1 MDRSSIVLTAEQQL
15 LVENSLEFVHWTIAN
30 LIPKSNCRM
39 EYDDL
44 FQEGC
49 VALCHAAASYHG
61 GTSFKTYAIT
71 VIRNHLLDHCRRIAA
86 HLKNVP
92 TCSLD
97 TPPCEDRPPPVRE
110 AEVAQDDSEQWVS
123 AIYVAQLLE
132 HGKRHYSGVA
142 KLGVEALELK
152 IKGYSGADIARLYH
166 TKPNHVGAWI
176 ARAAEKFRQ
185 DAISRY

>member
-1 MDRSSIVLTAEQQL
+1 ML
-15 LVENSLEFVHWTIAN
+15 
-30 LIPKSNCRM
+30 CRRH
-39 EYDDL
+39 L
-44 FQEGC
+44 PSRRRAVQN
-49 VALCHAAASYHG
+49 LCHHGHPQSPTGPLPPHCGAAEKCAD
-61 GTSFKTYAIT
+61 
-71 VIRNHLLDHCRRIAA
+71 LL
-86 HLKNVP
+86 
-92 TCSLD
+92 LD

-110 AEVAQDDSEQWVS
+110 EEVAQDDSEQWVS

-185 DAISRY
+185 DAISADLLSQMGFEKGA

>member
-1 MDRSSIVLTAEQQL
+1 MKFDHPLTREQQH
-15 LVENSLEFVHWTIAN
+15 LVEQNISLIHWTIWKYIDVKEEICGLA
-30 LIPKSNCRM
+30 
-39 EYDDL
+39 YDDL
-44 FQEGC
+44 YQEGAL
-49 VALCHAAASYHG
+49 ALCYAAATYLPG
-61 GTSFKTYAIT
+61 GAQFKTYAIT

-86 HLKNVP
+86 QLKNVP

-166 TKPNHVGAWI
+166 RRPYPYFQK
-176 ARAAEKFRQ
+176 EF
-185 DAISRY
+185 